1 MYHSQRSPNR
11 RPGRGTQYPPGR
23 PLEMPDPAQTGRTAL
38 VAAAGA
44 MREGDGR
51 AARQLL
57 GLAREFFA
65 QTRAEMALTRDRLK
79 LAAETEAAERQALAA
94 HYAAAG
100 MGLEGV
106 ELNMQIGEDAA
117 AMRAARAAGK
127 PVPEPRWE
135 ESWELAGETMP
146 EGWEEPG
153 CGTN

>member
-57 GLAREFFA
+57 AFARDFFA
-65 QTRAEMALTRDRLK
+65 QTRAEMALNRERLK
-79 LAAETEAAERQALAA
+79 LDAEIDMARRRARAAE
-94 HYAAAG
+94 YAAAG
-100 MGLEGV
+100 LGLEGI
-106 ELNMQIGEDAA
+106 EFNLQIEEDAV
-117 AMRAARAAGK
+117 AMRAARDAGK
-127 PVPEPRWE
+127 PVPEPRWK

-153 CGTN
+153 CDRD